1 MTRNFKPIGEAPK
14 WVRLLVLCAGMLA
27 MPLAVQ
33 AQQPSRT
40 LQGIEVE
47 QLPGQQVQ
55 LRLRMDGM
63 APQPMAF
70 TIDNPA
76 RISLDLPDTAL
87 SLDQRRTDVGVGVL
101 NSVVA
106 AEAGGKT
113 RVVLNL
119 SSLVAYET
127 IVDGD
132 SILVRIG
139 TGSAEADR
147 GYWSQSAMS
156 DAPPPVAGG
165 RSISNIDFRRSED
178 GAGQV
183 QVTLTD
189 PNTVVDFRQVG
200 EQIVVDF
207 RGASLPEELVRR
219 LDVTDFATPVVTVDA
234 LRAGD
239 NARLVINA
247 NGAFEQLAY
256 QSDEVFSIEIR
267 EAVVVTDAPSAYGE
281 GRNYMGERL
290 TLNFQDIEVRAV
302 LQLLADMSDM
312 NIVVSDTVQGNVTL
326 RLQNVPW
333 DQALDIVLQTKGLD
347 MRQRDN
353 VIIVAPAAEIA
364 TRERQ
369 ALEARRE
376 IEELVPLRSEFIQVN
391 YAKAAALATLVE
403 GGEGGALMSERGSV
417 AIDERTNTLLIQDT
431 ADRIDDIRRLVKTL
445 DIPVKQVLI
454 ESRIVVVNDD
464 FSRELGVQLGY
475 TGVEE
480 SGGRLYTTSG
490 TSAGTDTMVSGYL
503 DSFTDNDPTNDGTV
517 TIPTGDSRFERYNVN
532 LPVVNRAGSIAL
544 AVLDDD
550 YLVDLE
556 LSAAQSEDRA
566 EIIST
571 PRVITANQQE
581 ARIKAGV
588 EIPYQEA
595 SSSGATTTQFKEAV
609 LSLQVTPQITPD
621 EKVIMDLIVNKDN
634 VGEFVPSATGGLVP
648 SIDTRE
654 ITTKVLVNDGE
665 TVVLGGIFETERRDT
680 EFKTP
685 FLGDIPVVGNLF
697 KTTQRSSDKSEL
709 LIFITP
715 KILRDGAS
723 LY

>member
-1 MTRNFKPIGEAPK
+1 
-14 WVRLLVLCAGMLA
+14 
-27 MPLAVQ
+27 MPLAAQ
-33 AQQPSRT
+33 AQTPSRT

-87 SLDQRRTDVGVGVL
+87 SLDQRRKEVGVGVL

-139 TGSAEADR
+139 TGEAEADR

-156 DAPPPVAGG
+156 EAPPPVAGG

-200 EQIVVDF
+200 DQIVVDF
-207 RGASLPEELVRR
+207 RGATLPEQLVRR

-247 NGAFEQLAY
+247 SGSFEQLAY

-353 VIIVAPAAEIA
+353 VIIVAPGRRDRHA
-364 TRERQ
+364 RETG
-369 ALEARRE
+369 AR
-376 IEELVPLRSEFIQVN
+376 
-391 YAKAAALATLVE
+391 
-403 GGEGGALMSERGSV
+403 
-417 AIDERTNTLLIQDT
+417 
-431 ADRIDDIRRLVKTL
+431 
-445 DIPVKQVLI
+445 
-454 ESRIVVVNDD
+454 
-464 FSRELGVQLGY
+464 
-475 TGVEE
+475 
-480 SGGRLYTTSG
+480 G
-490 TSAGTDTMVSGYL
+490 TS
-503 DSFTDNDPTNDGTV
+503 
-517 TIPTGDSRFERYNVN
+517 
-532 LPVVNRAGSIAL
+532 
-544 AVLDDD
+544 
-550 YLVDLE
+550 
-556 LSAAQSEDRA
+556 
-566 EIIST
+566 
-571 PRVITANQQE
+571 
-581 ARIKAGV
+581 
-588 EIPYQEA
+588 
-595 SSSGATTTQFKEAV
+595 
-609 LSLQVTPQITPD
+609 
-621 EKVIMDLIVNKDN
+621 
-634 VGEFVPSATGGLVP
+634 
-648 SIDTRE
+648 
-654 ITTKVLVNDGE
+654 
-665 TVVLGGIFETERRDT
+665 
-680 EFKTP
+680 
-685 FLGDIPVVGNLF
+685 
-697 KTTQRSSDKSEL
+697 
-709 LIFITP
+709 
-715 KILRDGAS
+715 
-723 LY
+723 

>member
-1 MTRNFKPIGEAPK
+1 
-14 WVRLLVLCAGMLA
+14 

-156 DAPPPVAGG
+156 EPPPPVAGG

-207 RGASLPEELVRR
+207 RG
-219 LDVTDFATPVVTVDA
+219 D
-234 LRAGD
+234 
-239 NARLVINA
+239 
-247 NGAFEQLAY
+247 